1 MQHARAAQGAG
12 RAQRLVHKWCSS
24 QVVHGIKQRRV
35 ISKYSIYDLRIMDE
49 PPPSYS
55 DSVTI
60 SNIESVPQHENQTV
74 ITESKKTDDVEQLRG
89 SADNKQPSEEL
100 TTAPE
105 IIENVSEVE
114 LKDAVVETEA

>member
-1 MQHARAAQGAG
+1 
-12 RAQRLVHKWCSS
+12 
-24 QVVHGIKQRRV
+24 
-35 ISKYSIYDLRIMDE
+35 MDE

-60 SNIESVPQHENQTV
+60 SNIESVPQHESQTV

>member
-1 MQHARAAQGAG
+1 
-12 RAQRLVHKWCSS
+12 
-24 QVVHGIKQRRV
+24 
-35 ISKYSIYDLRIMDE
+35 MDE